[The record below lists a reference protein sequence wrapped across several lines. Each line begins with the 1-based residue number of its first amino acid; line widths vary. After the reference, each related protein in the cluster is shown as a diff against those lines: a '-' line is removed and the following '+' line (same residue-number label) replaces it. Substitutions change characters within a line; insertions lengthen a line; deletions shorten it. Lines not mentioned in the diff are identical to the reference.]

1 MRPSTLNDI
10 DARSISDFL
19 ASRLLAIKNI
29 PSPFS
34 SAPHTIQVDL
44 FFKQKKEEMGGEEI
58 ENLGELILLWR
69 IEDFFRPLRY
79 AHGRKIHQE
88 ILTGLFHPGMEYLL
102 EKIGHCED
110 VERFQNGVLAHT
122 RQSEKKGL
130 VAAREV
136 CHG

>member
-1 MRPSTLNDI
+1 MRPSTLSDT

-34 SAPHTIQVDL
+34 SVSHTFQVDL
-44 FFKQKKEEMGGEEI
+44 FFKQETEGMEGEEI
-58 ENLGELILLWR
+58 EELGERLLLWR

-79 AHGRKIHQE
+79 AHGIKRHQE
-88 ILTGLFHPGMEYLL
+88 ILTGLFHPGMEYLI
-102 EKIGHCED
+102 EKVGHCQD
-110 VERFQNGVLAHT
+110 VEAFQNGVLAHA

-130 VAAREV
+130 VGEREV